1 LQVVRIFENS
11 DIIHVHGKIDPKN
24 DIEVINAELILA
36 DLETLQKRL
45 ANDGKKAKSSK
56 EMTFIIDTYYKIEKA
71 LQE

>member
-11 DIIHVHGKIDPKN
+11 DIIHVHGKIDPKS

-45 ANDGKKAKSSK
+45 ANDGRKAKSSK
-56 EMTFIIDTYYKIEKA
+56 EMAFAVDTYHKVEKY